1 MGLQNEIKNY
11 LSKYGISQSH
21 MARLL
26 NISNQQLS
34 AWFNE
39 KLVLPDYHI
48 RNINEYLWTLKKVDN
63 FLQENNLV
71 L

>member
-48 RNINEYLWTLKKVDN
+48 KAVRKYLITLKRVDD
-63 FLQENNLV
+63 FLQENELV